1 MIKKLAAISVFLFLI
16 ICIVKFHYFTTDGF
30 RLQKIVFSTP
40 AKNNSADHQYSD
52 NFNEIIDQ
60 KFHYLGKGR
69 QVYVFVSDD
78 NQYVIKFARDNKYK
92 YPLWARCF
100 SFFNILSLNQMK
112 VLEEKKERLNRALES
127 YKIAYDEL
135 KDDTQLIFAN
145 LDKKK
150 KINKNIVLYDKAK
163 RKFKINLNEAIFCVQ
178 KKAIPIKEY
187 LSDLL
192 MQKDIE
198 EAKYVINGVIENVIS
213 RMNKNILNRDFS
225 NILTN
230 YGYDNNKFF
239 EMDVGSFYKEKYDL
253 SVDRINSELDGFT
266 FPLRMF
272 LVNNYSDLVEYFD
285 NVLNEKKINR

>member
-1 MIKKLAAISVFLFLI
+1 MIKKLATISVFLFLI
-16 ICIVKFHYFTTDGF
+16 IAIVRFHYFATDGF

-40 AKNNSADHQYSD
+40 IKINNSDQMCSD
-52 NFNEIIDQ
+52 DVNEVLSR

-100 SFFNILSLNQMK
+100 SFFNILSFNQMK
-112 VLEEKKERLNRALES
+112 ILDEKKERLNRAIES
-127 YKIAYDEL
+127 YKIAYDDL

-145 LDKKK
+145 IDKKK
-150 KINKNIVLYDKAK
+150 KLNKNIVLFDKAN
-163 RKFKINLNEAIFCVQ
+163 RKFKINLNESIFCIQ

-198 EAKYVINGVIENVIS
+198 KAKFVINGVIENVLS

-230 YGYDNNKFF
+230 YGYSNNKFF
-239 EMDVGSFYKEKYDL
+239 EMDVGSFYKEEYDL
-253 SVDRINSELDGFT
+253 STDRINSELDGFT
-266 FPLRMF
+266 FPLRLF

-285 NVLNEKKINR
+285 NVLNEKKINK